1 MDSYDLSVL
10 NSHIGRLDTILY
22 DRYEHDL
29 DLLQHDLSLPFGD
42 KFGTRFN
49 LLSQFQIDIM
59 QIDVFEEYR
68 HGRTLKLM
76 EYIDSGNAFMLR
88 RFITHRNEKKLPY
101 PGGFLL
107 MYASFLG
114 RIEIIQLLLEFGW
127 DANTLD
133 DFSHGVAV
141 SALGFAVMNN
151 HIHAMKLLISAGADV
166 NHKSLNGLTPL
177 LLACNCGHVMAI
189 FELISHSDVD
199 ITNTND
205 AGSGVISE
213 FMEGNHRHFGDVRP
227 MLLLLLYGAPL
238 NQRLNNTGLTPL
250 QIACF
255 RYHLDPCVL
264 LVSFGADTD
273 MVSYNGSNITDLLM
287 DRNNKNDHS
296 TCIILTALLDI
307 KPGLDI
313 SSVNSIGKTPLILAV
328 DMLVAGAGEETFDFL
343 CKYVKDQSIADQ
355 STGRSVLH
363 ELAQLGSYEL
373 VENILISLW
382 RIGVYSD
389 NKDFSGETPESIA
402 RAEAGA
408 LADDDH
414 RTGDFY
420 VQRRSRYLR
429 IAELIH
435 SFSKEFAKREWSK
448 RTNHGLKPDNVY
460 KTYASRRIL

>member
-49 LLSQFQIDIM
+49 LLSQFQTGIIL
-59 QIDVFEEYR
+59 DVFEEYR
-68 HGRTLKLM
+68 HGPTLQLM

-355 STGRSVLH
+355 STGRTVLH
-363 ELAQLGSYEL
+363 ELAQVGEYKRIEKVLRL
-373 VENILISLW
+373 LW
-382 RIGVYSD
+382 KLGVYSD
-389 NKDFSGETPESIA
+389 NKDFFGKTPESIA
-402 RAEAGA
+402 RDEVEKARRPGDIYAE
-408 LADDDH
+408 
-414 RTGDFY
+414 RM
-420 VQRRSRYLR
+420 SRYGD

-435 SFSKEFAKREWSK
+435 SFSWEFEIRKWKKRSK
-448 RTNHGLKPDNVY
+448 HGLQADHGYN
-460 KTYASRRIL
+460 TNTSRQRR